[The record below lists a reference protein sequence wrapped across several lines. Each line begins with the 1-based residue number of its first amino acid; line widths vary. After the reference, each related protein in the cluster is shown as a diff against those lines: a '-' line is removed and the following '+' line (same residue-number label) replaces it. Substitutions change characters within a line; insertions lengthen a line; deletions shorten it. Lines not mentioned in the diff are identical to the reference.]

1 MHYCF
6 ADDFDMGLV
15 TLVLGVRKHR
25 GAYRLRYSCFCELLS
40 GRRDRDQGTEADS
53 WTITSKPVTA

>member
-6 ADDFDMGLV
+6 AADFDMGLV

-25 GAYRLRYSCFCELLS
+25 GAYRLRYTCFCELLYGS
-40 GRRDRDQGTEADS
+40 RDRDQVTKVDF
-53 WTITSKPVTA
+53 WTITSKSVTS

>member
-6 ADDFDMGLV
+6 AADFDMGLV

-25 GAYRLRYSCFCELLS
+25 DAYRLRYSCFCEFLS
-40 GRRDRDQGTEADS
+40 GRRDRDQEIEAGF
-53 WTITSKPVTA
+53 WTTTSRSVTT

>member
-6 ADDFDMGLV
+6 ADDYDMGLV

-25 GAYRLRYSCFCELLS
+25 GAYRLRYSCFCEFLS
-40 GRRDRDQGTEADS
+40 RRRDRDQETEAGF
-53 WTITSKPVTA
+53 WTVKNRSVNA

>member
-6 ADDFDMGLV
+6 AADFDMGLV

-25 GAYRLRYSCFCELLS
+25 GAYRLRYSCFCEFLS
-40 GRRDRDQGTEADS
+40 GRRDRDQGTEANF
-53 WTITSKPVTA
+53 WIITSKSVTA